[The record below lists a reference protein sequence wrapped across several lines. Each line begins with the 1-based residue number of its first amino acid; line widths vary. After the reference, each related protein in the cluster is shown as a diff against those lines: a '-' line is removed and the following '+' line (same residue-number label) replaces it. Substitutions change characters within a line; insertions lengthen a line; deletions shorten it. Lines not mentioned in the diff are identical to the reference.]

1 MEDVK
6 LTRHQRLMAVLRII
20 LGTGQIMGAIVT
32 LILLLQTGV
41 NGLSLSVILIT
52 VLLTLASKLF
62 FHGV

>member
-6 LTRHQRLMAVLRII
+6 LTRRQPLMAVLRII

-32 LILLLQTGV
+32 LILLLRTGV
-41 NGLSLSVILIT
+41 NGLSLSAILIT

>member
-6 LTRHQRLMAVLRII
+6 LIRRQRLMAVLRTI

-41 NGLSLSVILIT
+41 NGLSLSAIMIT
-52 VLLTLASKLF
+52 VLLTPASKLF
-62 FHGV
+62 FHSV

>member
-1 MEDVK
+1 MEDIT
-6 LTRHQRLMAVLRII
+6 LTRRQRLMAGLRII

-32 LILLLQTGV
+32 LILLLRTGV
-41 NGLSLSVILIT
+41 NGLSLSAILIT

>member
-6 LTRHQRLMAVLRII
+6 LTRRQRLMAVLRTI

-41 NGLSLSVILIT
+41 NGLSLSAIMIT
-52 VLLTLASKLF
+52 VLLTPASKLF
-62 FHGV
+62 FHSV